1 MAEGKL
7 HLKLKTGKWNFAPVL
22 SPDRSRLAVPLAS
35 AQPGMCYTAAAPAS
49 PRLPGDPAPGAGP
62 CGPAGGRSRGPE
74 PAPHGSCPCQIALRA
89 PLRPASPQMAPDTRP
104 AQGSRGGPAFPGS
117 PRVAAH
123 QAGPPG
129 REGSAKAGSEQDGS
143 TAGAGLRL
151 GPAGPLQAPAATA
164 AAGATPYP
172 APGPGTARCS
182 RRAEP
187 SRAGPGRA
195 EPERSRAAP
204 NRTEAEP
211 KPGWAERSRV
221 EPSRWLERTRWRPR
235 PFLRANAP
243 FKPQDV
249 YGQIPPTGP
258 GPPLR
263 VRAAP
268 GRGGAAAGAGHRAC
282 AAPPGSGRA
291 VRASRPRSARSGSA
305 LVGLNRVKESLCSF
319 TGCSR
324 IVLVP
329 AAPRCCPALQV
340 FVLWGSLLSRGTTAA
355 TAHFLCSDQF
365 DFFCIQKG
373 FLGPNLLI
381 YVGHV

>member
-1 MAEGKL
+1 MKDA
-7 HLKLKTGKWNFAPVL
+7 N
-22 SPDRSRLAVPLAS
+22 RSRLAVPLAS

-49 PRLPGDPAPGAGP
+49 PRLPGLPRDPAPGAGP

-74 PAPHGSCPCQIALRA
+74 PAPHGSCPCQVALRA
-89 PLRPASPQMAPDTRP
+89 PLHPASPQMAPDTRP

-129 REGSAKAGSEQDGS
+129 REGSAKAASEQDGS

-221 EPSRWLERTRWRPR
+221 EPSRWLRRTRWRPW

-268 GRGGAAAGAGHRAC
+268 GRGGAAAGAGQPRVRSSPGERPGREGVPPPLRPERLC
-282 AAPPGSGRA
+282 ALGFKSREGVALFFHGLIPDRSGPCSSPLLPGPAGAVICQGFSSARKRLLCHYSPVSPYGVRGPGINPGSVQAIDHWAAGELL
-291 VRASRPRSARSGSA
+291 A
-305 LVGLNRVKESLCSF
+305 L
-319 TGCSR
+319 
-324 IVLVP
+324 I
-329 AAPRCCPALQV
+329 
-340 FVLWGSLLSRGTTAA
+340 
-355 TAHFLCSDQF
+355 
-365 DFFCIQKG
+365 
-373 FLGPNLLI
+373 
-381 YVGHV
+381 